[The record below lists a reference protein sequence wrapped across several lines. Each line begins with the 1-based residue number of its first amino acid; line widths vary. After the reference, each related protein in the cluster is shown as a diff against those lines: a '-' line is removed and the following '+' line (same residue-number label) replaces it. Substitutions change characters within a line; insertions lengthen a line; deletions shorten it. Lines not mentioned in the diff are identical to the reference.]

1 MTTQDKNNTGLKNS
15 GDWNSGDWN
24 SGFFNSDEPTVRMF
38 NRDTGKKRDEIEVP
52 DWICN
57 LSINQ
62 WISELEM
69 TDQEKKDN
77 PKFFVA
83 AGYLKTISYKEAWAR
98 LWSEITPAQREE
110 VETLLNFDA
119 VIFEEITGIKIG
131 ADDSKKRE
139 LLSKADELIAK
150 ANDLKAQA
158 EKM

>member
-83 AGYLKTISYKEAWAR
+83 AGYLKTISYEEAWAK
-98 LWSEITPAQREE
+98 LWSEIT
-110 VETLLNFDA
+110 
-119 VIFEEITGIKIG
+119 GIRIG
-131 ADDSKKRE
+131 TDDTKKRE
-139 LLSKADELIAK
+139 LLPKADELIAK
-150 ANDLKAQA
+150 ANELKAQA
-158 EKM
+158 EKL